1 MNTSTQFHSSVWMSF
16 ILSLFEH
23 EYLLILLT
31 VIQSVKNMSGFAPV
45 NFYGTQ
51 GSTRPFPNELYNEVP
66 LFDASITSQRKE
78 TIETLSEIY
87 SIIIALDHVE
97 KAYLKDSIDTN
108 QYTSTVNKLLAQYKT
123 YLSDDKVRD
132 EFKDLD
138 HFVKKYNIVAS
149 NAIVRLERG
158 IPMTVEHAIG
168 DDEDENDDLNDNSNG
183 KDIGNDDTDNGIRH
197 SKVKIGKS
205 KTVNGKCVAEAT
217 GNFITLIDA
226 LKLNYRAKDQLHPL
240 MAELLLSINKVSRQD
255 FEYRQKLVDWIVKIN
270 KMKVDE
276 QLNDT
281 EIRELIFD
289 LDMAYKNFYTLL
301 E

>member
-1 MNTSTQFHSSVWMSF
+1 
-16 ILSLFEH
+16 
-23 EYLLILLT
+23 
-31 VIQSVKNMSGFAPV
+31 MSGFAPV

-51 GSTRPFPNELYNEVP
+51 GSTRSFPAELYSEVP
-66 LFDASITSQRKE
+66 LLDTSIPSQRKE

-87 SIIIALDHVE
+87 SLIIALDHVE
-97 KAYLKDSIDTN
+97 KAYLKDCIDTN
-108 QYTSTVNKLLAQYKT
+108 QYTNTVNKLLAQYKT
-123 YLSDDKVRD
+123 YLNNAKVRE

-138 HFVKKYNIVAS
+138 SFVKRYNIVAS
-149 NAIVRLERG
+149 NAVVRLERG
-158 IPMTVEHAIG
+158 IPMTVEHAI
-168 DDEDENDDLNDNSNG
+168 DDAENDNFDNDNNTNGNNKETNG
-183 KDIGNDDTDNGIRH
+183 KDGDIRRNKVNT
-197 SKVKIGKS
+197 SKNKMFNGKS
-205 KTVNGKCVAEAT
+205 VAEAT

-270 KMKVDE
+270 KMKADE
-276 QLNDT
+276 QLTDS

-289 LDMAYKNFYTLL
+289 LDIAYKNFYTLL

>member
-1 MNTSTQFHSSVWMSF
+1 MSD
-16 ILSLFEH
+16 L
-23 EYLLILLT
+23 
-31 VIQSVKNMSGFAPV
+31 APV

-51 GSTRPFPNELYNEVP
+51 GSTRAFPAELYNEVP
-66 LFDASITSQRKE
+66 LFDTSITSQRKE

-97 KAYLKDSIDTN
+97 KAYLKDSVDTN
-108 QYTSTVNKLLAQYKT
+108 QYTNAVNKLLAQYKT
-123 YLSDDKVRD
+123 YLNDAKVRK

-138 HFVKKYNIVAS
+138 SFVKRYNIVAS
-149 NAIVRLERG
+149 NAIIRLERG
-158 IPMTVEHAIG
+158 IPMTVEHAI
-168 DDEDENDDLNDNSNG
+168 DDDNENDDFENNNGDNGNNKGTDDKNDDIHRNKIKVNISKNKTSNG
-183 KDIGNDDTDNGIRH
+183 KN
-197 SKVKIGKS
+197 
-205 KTVNGKCVAEAT
+205 VAEAT

-255 FEYRQKLVDWIVKIN
+255 FEYRQKLVEWIVKIN
-270 KMKVDE
+270 RMKADE
-276 QLNDT
+276 QLTDT

-289 LDMAYKNFYTLL
+289 LDAAYKSFYTLL